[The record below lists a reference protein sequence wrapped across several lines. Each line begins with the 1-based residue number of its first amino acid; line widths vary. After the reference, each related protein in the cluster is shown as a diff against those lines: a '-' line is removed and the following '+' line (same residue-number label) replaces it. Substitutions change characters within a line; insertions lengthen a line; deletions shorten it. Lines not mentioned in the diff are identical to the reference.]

1 MTELMYQVSTGAR
14 KKRVLRIPQS
24 HTLYI
29 SPNSCARR
37 QGIRALKNDI
47 GSHVS
52 FLKLSEADVAT
63 GAYEEQIKTSIKRV
77 LEEIVP
83 RPRVLILSVNCIDD
97 FLGTDFRALI
107 CNLSAEYPE
116 VHFMLSRINP
126 ISDDVKTGKVQRIQ
140 KNLYSLLQ
148 PTKNHDKGIT
158 LIGAF
163 EPISSNCELL
173 EILAMCRVEPI
184 RYLFD
189 CETFDD
195 YLSLSKSSLAISLSL
210 LGDALLDDFH
220 HNLGMKIQKW
230 PTTWDVDEMEKRYC
244 ELLTLLDFADISA
257 STARLIENQLAT
269 EKQRT
274 CEVIQEALTVVGD
287 RPLVVDTSASLVPF
301 SLALAL
307 RKYGFN
313 VCGVIALHAK
323 TNDLAARNALRTR
336 YPEVSIIERTLD
348 IPSFCRDKNLTDLT
362 QQSNVVAIGVDTRH
376 FLETLRFVDMYH
388 DEGFFGYRGISSFMQ
403 LLIHSC
409 DKEGS
414 DV

>member
-163 EPISSNCELL
+163 EPISSN
-173 EILAMCRVEPI
+173 
-184 RYLFD
+184 
-189 CETFDD
+189 
-195 YLSLSKSSLAISLSL
+195 
-210 LGDALLDDFH
+210 
-220 HNLGMKIQKW
+220 
-230 PTTWDVDEMEKRYC
+230 
-244 ELLTLLDFADISA
+244 
-257 STARLIENQLAT
+257 
-269 EKQRT
+269 
-274 CEVIQEALTVVGD
+274 
-287 RPLVVDTSASLVPF
+287 
-301 SLALAL
+301 
-307 RKYGFN
+307 
-313 VCGVIALHAK
+313 
-323 TNDLAARNALRTR
+323 
-336 YPEVSIIERTLD
+336 
-348 IPSFCRDKNLTDLT
+348 
-362 QQSNVVAIGVDTRH
+362 
-376 FLETLRFVDMYH
+376 
-388 DEGFFGYRGISSFMQ
+388 
-403 LLIHSC
+403 
-409 DKEGS
+409 
-414 DV
+414 